1 MSADR
6 TDELLEEA
14 LATGAIPD
22 YASASERAE
31 VTRLLEARGL
41 LQTVAAGVGEEAESS
56 RSTARARFQR
66 YVAVNS
72 AEAAPRRRLLPW
84 GRLAPRGMTMA
95 LAGSAVGVAMIA
107 IAAVIAWQLTG
118 NSTPSAYAE
127 MVEPGDY
134 VQIEGV
140 VGATDGGELELESA
154 LGNVNVEVGDATVMG
169 AEAAR
174 GPGSLKRGDRVLVSG
189 VAGSGRRLVAQTVA
203 LSGEGGQRPPR
214 VINFHQLRRL
224 QATLEGEV
232 ISYTISSD
240 GSRGAVLLEAL
251 DGGRY
256 LVPVDGE
263 SATRL
268 LEQAST
274 ALGQRVTVV
283 EESGTTSGTFS
294 LNLPSSDDDGAAGE
308 LVNVRGVIAE
318 ASIGSPPTDGGVP
331 DVLLTVQTLRG
342 RVEVRVPE
350 HARSFVGGSGLPAG
364 PRLLIRAVGHPVSI
378 TGGLSTGTG
387 QVIADALVL
396 GPKGERPGR

>member
-6 TDELLEEA
+6 IDELLEEA
-14 LATGAIPD
+14 LATGAVPD
-22 YASASERAE
+22 HASASERAE
-31 VTRLLEARGL
+31 VKRLLEARGL

-72 AEAAPRRRLLPW
+72 VEAAPRRRLLPW
-84 GRLAPRGMTMA
+84 GRLAPHRMTMA
-95 LAGSAVGVAMIA
+95 LAGSAVSVAMIA

-154 LGNVNVEVGDATVMG
+154 LGNVDVELGSATVMG
-169 AEAAR
+169 ADAAH
-174 GPGSLKRGDRVLVSG
+174 GAGSLRRGDRVLVSG
-189 VAGSGRRLVAQTVA
+189 IAGGGRRLVAQTVA
-203 LSGEGGQRPPR
+203 LGADERPPR
-214 VINFHQLRRL
+214 VINLRQLRRL
-224 QATLEGEV
+224 QASLEGEV

-240 GSRGAVLLEAL
+240 GSRGAVLLEAS
-251 DGGRY
+251 DGSRY

-268 LEQAST
+268 LEEAST

-283 EESGTTSGTFS
+283 EASGTTPGTFT
-294 LNLPSSDDDGAAGE
+294 LDLPFSQGEGHAGE
-308 LVNVRGVIAE
+308 LVNVRGVIA
-318 ASIGSPPTDGGVP
+318 AAAIAPQPTGGGVP
-331 DVLLTVQTLRG
+331 DVLLTVQTVRG
-342 RVEVRVPE
+342 PVEVRVPE
-350 HARSFVGGSGLPAG
+350 DARSFLGASDLPAG
-364 PRLLIRAVGHPVSI
+364 PRLLIRAVGHTVSV
-378 TGGLSTGTG
+378 TGGRDAGTG

-396 GPKGERPGR
+396 GPRAERPGR